1 MDDWKDI
8 HKNTHELALCYKI
21 SKVSIIEVIG
31 IPSVLVVLPIV
42 LEIEKMTFL
51 LVIVY
56 RMLGS
61 LGSFIDDF
69 ILLIN

>member
-8 HKNTHELALCYKI
+8 HRNIHELALCYKI

-42 LEIEKMTFL
+42 LEIE
-51 LVIVY
+51 
-56 RMLGS
+56 
-61 LGSFIDDF
+61 
-69 ILLIN
+69 